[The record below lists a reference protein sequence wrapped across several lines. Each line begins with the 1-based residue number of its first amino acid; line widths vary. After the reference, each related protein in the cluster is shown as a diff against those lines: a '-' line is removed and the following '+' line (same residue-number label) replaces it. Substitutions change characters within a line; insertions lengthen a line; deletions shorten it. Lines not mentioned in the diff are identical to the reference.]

1 MNIPYSYIKILKDL
15 PPHGQQSNNEK
26 DNAKTKADLE
36 AKRIALQKDTAGNL
50 KLLSDAFNLLT
61 NEQAKNQIGLE
72 KLIGLQEGLG
82 KTLVSAAQ
90 KSTFLEQRNKELN
103 KSLNV
108 NRGTAADLGDA
119 YDKLGEKFTTGGK
132 QIRKYA
138 IELNSLL
145 PLQAKNLVANK
156 NATGGITNFGSSLLK
171 TAKYMREN
179 FGMSAEATQGFARF
193 AATAHD
199 GAAGTEEILAQ
210 TVGYTAELEK
220 VTGLAGT
227 TQAILSGISNLA
239 ADVQLQFRR
248 YPTDLGLAVLKARML
263 GTSLGEVYSIGK
275 NLLNIEQSVGNEL
288 EYQLLSGKRL
298 VNQQGE
304 SLTQKFRE
312 ATLSGDA
319 NASADALNEIIES
332 QGDTIKDNFFARKQL
347 AETLGIGE
355 DKLSQMVQQRE
366 LLQDA
371 GPEAEAILK
380 LQGEDL
386 ATAINKFNVE
396 ATDTQKAALKQLVQ
410 NEANTMTTDEKMLF
424 QLEALTTAVIG
435 RRVRAYA
442 EDGKSGTTRDQVEAT
457 SDAMSSK
464 AGLQAA
470 MKIPEKFYGL
480 SEEGL
485 AKTLSAMGQ
494 TGLTFQTVADQ
505 LSEVGKPLP
514 MLADIINS
522 ATAKISAA
530 TFSGINSIRATTV
543 ESINVGSATINAG
556 DGKEVAGGTDADDF
570 ISRPGGPVQRFS
582 SADTV
587 IGAKS
592 GGPIDQ
598 MLASAGGGGGVSI
611 DYNKMASAMAA
622 AMRNVQIVA
631 PTDIYRDSSMNI
643 ESIT

>member
-1 MNIPYSYIKILKDL
+1 MNIPYSYIQILKHL
-15 PPHGQQSNNEK
+15 PSHGQQSEK
-26 DNAKTKADLE
+26 DKAKTKAELE
-36 AKRIALQKDTAGNL
+36 AKRTILEKDSEGNL
-50 KLLSDAFNLLT
+50 KKLSDAFNLLT

-156 NATGGITNFGSSLLK
+156 NATGGITDFGSSLLK

-319 NASADALNEIIES
+319 NASADALTEIIES

-396 ATDTQKAALKQLVQ
+396 ATDTQKDALKQLVQ

-470 MKIPEKFYGL
+470 MKIPEDFYGL

-485 AKTLSAMGQ
+485 AETLSAMGQ
-494 TGLTFQTVADQ
+494 TGLTFKTVGDQ
-505 LSEVGKPLP
+505 LREVGKPLP
-514 MLADIINS
+514 MLANIISS

-530 TFSGINSIRATTV
+530 TFDGINSISATTV
-543 ESINVGSATINAG
+543 ESINVGSANINTNG
-556 DGKEVAGGTDADDF
+556 DKEVAAGIGNDF

-598 MLASAGGGGGVSI
+598 MLASTGGGGGASI

>member
-1 MNIPYSYIKILKDL
+1 MNIPYSYIQILKHL
-15 PPHGQQSNNEK
+15 PSYGQQSEK
-26 DNAKTKADLE
+26 DKAKTKADLE
-36 AKRIALQKDTAGNL
+36 AKRIALEKNSEGEL
-50 KLLSDAFNLLT
+50 KKLSDAFNLLT

-156 NATGGITNFGSSLLK
+156 NAAGGITNFGSSLLK

-442 EDGKSGTTRDQVEAT
+442 DDGTSGTTRDQVEAT
-457 SDAMSSK
+457 SDAMSST
-464 AGLQAA
+464 AGLRAA
-470 MKIPEKFYGL
+470 MKIPQNFYVE

-485 AKTLSAMGQ
+485 ANTLSAMGQ
-494 TGLTFQTVADQ
+494 TGLAFQTVAAQ
-505 LSEVGKPLP
+505 LEEVGKPLP
-514 MLADIINS
+514 LLANIISS

-530 TFSGINSIRATTV
+530 TFSGINSISATTV
-543 ESINVGSATINAG
+543 EAINVGSANINANG
-556 DGKEVAGGTDADDF
+556 NQDVAAGTSNDF